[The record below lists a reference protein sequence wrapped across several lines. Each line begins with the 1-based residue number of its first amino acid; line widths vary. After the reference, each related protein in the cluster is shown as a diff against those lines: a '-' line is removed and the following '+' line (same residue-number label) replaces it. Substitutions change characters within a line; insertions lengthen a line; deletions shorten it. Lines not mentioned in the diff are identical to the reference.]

1 MVFPVVQE
9 LDNAWITVKKL
20 FSSVH
25 ESSLRV
31 QSTSPVYESSLRN
44 TLGPTINVFSMHRI
58 NVFSFSY
65 LLALTTNIFRMVTL
79 DLFSVILHRSTF
91 LNVQEK

>member
-9 LDNAWITVKKL
+9 VDNAWITVKKL

-25 ESSLRV
+25 ESSLR
-31 QSTSPVYESSLRN
+31 N
-44 TLGPTINVFSMHRI
+44 TLRPTINVFSKHSI

-65 LLALTTNIFRMVTL
+65 LLALTTNIFHMVTL
-79 DLFSVILHRSTF
+79 DLFSVILHLSTF
-91 LNVQEK
+91 SNVQEK

>member
-9 LDNAWITVKKL
+9 LDNTWITVKKL

-25 ESSLRV
+25 
-31 QSTSPVYESSLRN
+31 ESSLRN
-44 TLGPTINVFSMHRI
+44 TLGPTINVFSMHSI

-65 LLALTTNIFRMVTL
+65 LLALTTNIFHMATL
-79 DLFSVILHRSTF
+79 DLFSVILHRLTF
-91 LNVQEK
+91 LNVQEKQNKIVVL